1 MRTKLSQENKKP
13 TKIGILSM
21 EHYSPRNCI
30 NQSELESFMGVSKGK
45 FTIGL
50 GQKRM
55 RFCSKFE
62 DVNSMSMTVTHRI
75 MTRNKHLLWKLG
87 RLEYATETLLDKSKS
102 TKTILIDVL
111 KNLANKQSMEVFD
124 QLEGVTNLN
133 ACFGGTAAII
143 NCVNWVR
150 EQISLK

>member
-1 MRTKLSQENKKP
+1 MISKFDDEKEES

-21 EHYSPRNCI
+21 EQFSPRNCI
-30 NQSELESFMGVSKGK
+30 NQSELESYMGVSKGK

-50 GQKRM
+50 GQERM
-55 RFCSKFE
+55 RFCSQVE
-62 DVNSMSMTVTHRI
+62 DVNSMAMTVTHRI
-75 MTRNKHLLWKLG
+75 MLRNKHLLWKLG

-102 TKTILIDVL
+102 TKTILIDIL
-111 KNLANKQSMEVFD
+111 KNLANNQSTDIFD
-124 QLEGVTNLN
+124 QLEGITNLN
-133 ACFGGTAAII
+133 ACYGGTAAII